1 MGISVN
7 DIVTGRKTFFIL
19 PDTSLMP
26 ESYLEDYFAIGYECY
41 YVPFDKRVNIQK
53 KVKVIT
59 SLFKDLIIFFN
70 IDYNLNL
77 PDFNWGDFIY
87 D

>member
-1 MGISVN
+1 MGIPVEE
-7 DIVTGRKTFFIL
+7 IVTGRKTFFIL

-26 ESYLEDYFAIGYECY
+26 ESFLDDYFALGYECY
-41 YVPFDKRVNIQK
+41 YVPFDKRINVQK

-70 IDYNLNL
+70 IDY
-77 PDFNWGDFIY
+77 
-87 D
+87 

>member
-26 ESYLEDYFAIGYECY
+26 ESYLEDYFALGYECY
-41 YVPFDKRVNIQK
+41 YVPFDKRVNNEK
-53 KVKVIT
+53 KVKVNVMVKVIV
-59 SLFKDLIIFFN
+59 N
-70 IDYNLNL
+70 
-77 PDFNWGDFIY
+77 
-87 D
+87 

>member
-53 KVKVIT
+53 KVKD
-59 SLFKDLIIFFN
+59 FCEKYN
-70 IDYNLNL
+70 INLSKNQVEEL
-77 PDFNWGDFIY
+77 AEDVVEA
-87 D
+87 